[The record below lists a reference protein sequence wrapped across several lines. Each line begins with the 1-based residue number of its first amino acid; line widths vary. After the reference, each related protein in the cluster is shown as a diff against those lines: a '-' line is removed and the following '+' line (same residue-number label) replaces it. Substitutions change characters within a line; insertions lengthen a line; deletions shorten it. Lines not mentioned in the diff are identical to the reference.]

1 MKLKPITLM
10 QMTGE
15 FRSTPPSDAERAASW
30 YKGPYSSMEWEI
42 FSRAPK
48 PGEIGIKL
56 NFDLPAKGGSL
67 ADYPA
72 FIRVAKEFAFWRW
85 TRGAKRTPNDAKT
98 FRQRVRAVL
107 NFLCAL
113 THRGFRSLDTVPS
126 EAYRRTLMD
135 WSFETENMLQ
145 TPDRLQEALAA
156 YKSRDD
162 VPARFVTNYGTYG
175 QYYFTRGEML
185 EELGFPRRV
194 GPLTRVVFDQAAVR
208 LGLGTSIKGL
218 TDEEVE
224 ESTNDSAKANQ
235 GLLNWI
241 YKNRSDLR
249 CENFAF
255 DPSLVAVTTKKM
267 VERTPVIPPKL
278 AFAMLAGCAR
288 EQEDTALPLL
298 NTPKYFRDATW
309 IKATRRYCLIVRI
322 LTISVTARR
331 PVELNLMRRDCL
343 RGSDEKGWFVH
354 VYIVKNVKGWAW
366 IPVPPFVARAIQ
378 TLIDLSPN
386 LGAEEPLF
394 AVQNPNTGKV
404 QKLTEVNNALNE
416 LAVEYD
422 AVTYLADNDETKD
435 WDWSENQFRRFTA
448 VMYFHG
454 YNGSIAAISHIL
466 RHFNLGQTWGYT
478 RYDPSLKQMWEQ
490 VQNEFLQLIAEEALA
505 GTLSGPMGH
514 KLVRDAKKLIAQA
527 TETLEQRIKR
537 EMSDLYVIEP
547 KNLVGSIQH
556 VIRRKSLVI
565 VPKPWVV
572 CTCPASASAARRAAC
587 RDQAGTGTT
596 REIGPDFGRAGP
608 QVCPGCMFAVENE
621 TTREFARIEIER
633 FKLSCVS
640 PCMEGSV
647 LGGLQQTQ
655 LATILKLEAAA

>member
-1 MKLKPITLM
+1 MKLKPIILT
-10 QMTGE
+10 QMTPE
-15 FRSTPPSDAERAASW
+15 FRSTAPSDKERAAPW
-30 YKGPYSSMEWEI
+30 YKGPYSAMQWEI
-42 FSRAPK
+42 FSADPK
-48 PGEIGIKL
+48 PGEKGIKL
-56 NFDLPAKGGSL
+56 DFAIPAKGGSL

-85 TRGAKRTPNDAKT
+85 TRGGRRSPKDART
-98 FRQRVRAVL
+98 FVSRVKAVL

-126 EAYRRTLMD
+126 EEYRQILTD

-145 TPDRLQEALAA
+145 TPDRLQDALAA

-162 VPARFVTNYGTYG
+162 VPERLVTIYNNQPYFARGTI
-175 QYYFTRGEML
+175 L
-185 EELGFPRRV
+185 AELGLPRRT

-208 LGLGTSIKGL
+208 LGFGTSAKGV

-224 ESTNDSAKANQ
+224 ESTKATVKAHQ
-235 GLLNWI
+235 ALLNWI
-241 YKNRSDLR
+241 YQRRSDLR

-255 DPSLVAVTTKKM
+255 DPSLISVTTKKT
-267 VERTPVIPPKL
+267 VGTTPIIPPKL

-288 EQEDTALPLL
+288 EQEDSALPLL
-298 NTPKYFRDATW
+298 NTPNHLRDAGW
-309 IKATRRYCLIVRI
+309 DSASFRYCVIVRA

-331 PVELNLMRRDCL
+331 PQELDLMRRDCL
-343 RGSDEKGWFVH
+343 RGSDEEGWYVH

-378 TLIDLSPN
+378 SLVALSLN
-386 LGAEEPLF
+386 LGPEDPLF

-404 QKLTEVNNALNE
+404 RKAIDVRETLNE
-416 LAVEYD
+416 LAADYD
-422 AVTYLADNDETKD
+422 AVTYLSDNDETKE
-435 WDWSENQFRRFTA
+435 WHWTESQFRRFTA

-454 YNGSIAAISHIL
+454 YNGSIGAISHIL

-478 RYDPSLKQMWEQ
+478 RYDPSLAKMWKE
-490 VQNEFLQLIAEEALA
+490 VEKEFLQLIAEEALA
-505 GTLSGPMGH
+505 GTLGGPMGH
-514 KLVRDAKKLIAQA
+514 KLVRDGKKLIERA
-527 TETLEQRIKR
+527 TETLEQKIKR

-547 KNLVGSIQH
+547 KNLSGSIQE

-565 VPKPWVV
+565 VPKAWVI

-587 RDQAGTGTT
+587 RNQPGTSTT

-608 QVCPGCMFAVENE
+608 QVCPGCMFAVTNE
-621 TTREFARIEIER
+621 TTREFSRVEMEK
-633 FKLSCVS
+633 FKLSCAS

-647 LGGLQQTQ
+647 LGSLQQTQ
-655 LATILKLEAAA
+655 LATMLKIEEAA